1 MSLYLTSVS
10 VSLSVRTSAFDTT
23 RDSQILSVQPLIEA
37 AAGGISTAVLI
48 YESFPKN
55 SSTRRDV
62 LPYAKQAAIKIKN
75 ILSSFTDMDKV
86 KSLKYRKNRKVDG
99 VLLANNPVP
108 IVIIYDVI
116 ACLNFGE
123 LNSYL
128 LDIVLKRGN
137 VDVAGGQYQ

>member
-1 MSLYLTSVS
+1 
-10 VSLSVRTSAFDTT
+10 
-23 RDSQILSVQPLIEA
+23 
-37 AAGGISTAVLI
+37 
-48 YESFPKN
+48 
-55 SSTRRDV
+55 
-62 LPYAKQAAIKIKN
+62 
-75 ILSSFTDMDKV
+75 MDKV